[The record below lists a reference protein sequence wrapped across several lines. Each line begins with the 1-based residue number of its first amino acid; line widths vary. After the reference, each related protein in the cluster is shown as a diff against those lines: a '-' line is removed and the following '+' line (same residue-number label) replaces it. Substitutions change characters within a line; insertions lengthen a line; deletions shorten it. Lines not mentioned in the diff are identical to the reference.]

1 VQVFAWREDVVD
13 YQTIT
18 ARSRIVASSVR
29 LQNIVSG
36 RRRFA
41 HGMSGNPKT
50 FIGQDS
56 RTTVIARWLTSRA
69 VEDDDDDDDDDDN
82 GRARHHVI

>member
-1 VQVFAWREDVVD
+1 MFAWREDVVD

-18 ARSRIVASSVR
+18 ARPRIVASSVR

-36 RRRFA
+36 RRRFTR
-41 HGMSGNPKT
+41 GMSGNAKT
-50 FIGQDS
+50 FICQDK
-56 RTTVIARWLTSRA
+56 RTTVIARWITSRT
-69 VEDDDDDDDDDDN
+69 VEDDDDDDDED